1 MSHQLVNLPIV
12 WRTTKDKATVK
23 SLTIRMAT
31 VVATKIT
38 AIADSLLMTELTG
51 DLKKHDDVYA
61 GGRNPA
67 PLLHRHSPMRSDKV
81 PLESC

>member
-31 VVATKIT
+31 VFATKIT
-38 AIADSLLMTELTG
+38 AIADSLLMTEYR
-51 DLKKHDDVYA
+51 DLKKHNDVYA

-67 PLLHRHSPMRSDKV
+67 PLLHRHSPMRSDEV
-81 PLESC
+81 PSESC